1 MSKLCVFFN
10 GQWAVTSQHSSP
22 IERKSNKFCKY
33 ENILNI
39 KFNRIMKLTILC
51 FLLLFSYSVVSDS
64 L

>member
-1 MSKLCVFFN
+1 M
-10 GQWAVTSQHSSP
+10 QWAVTSQQSSP
-22 IERKSNKFCKY
+22 IEMKSNKFCKY

-39 KFNRIMKLTILC
+39 KFDRIMKLTILC